1 MAEQIITRIVPDLA
15 AARQASAKQQRASE
29 QAARRRRD
37 DTKEAAKDK
46 PATMPKRRA
55 KRTASDLPRRGRL
68 APGVAAKGSAL
79 GAMAKANIMAVIA
92 KAGIELST
100 AVVLPIAE
108 TLAAD
113 LGGPVGDA
121 LALEIENMRKTIDDY
136 KVYFSAALSAIQ
148 ETRSSV
154 DGSALMGAQINR
166 ADITGIYGARRKVA
180 YLREASAAAVQDRIG
195 QGAIRKFAAE
205 LAENLKKGTAP
216 IRK

>member
-1 MAEQIITRIVPDLA
+1 LA

-68 APGVAAKGSAL
+68 SAGVASSGSAL
-79 GAMAKANIMAVIA
+79 GAMAKANIMAVVA
-92 KAGIELST
+92 KAGMELST
-100 AVVLPIAE
+100 GIVLPIAE

-113 LGGPVGDA
+113 LGGPVGEV
-121 LALEIENMRKTIDDY
+121 LAIKIENMRRTIDDY
-136 KVYFSAALSAIQ
+136 KSYFSAAISAIQ

-166 ADITGIYGARRKVA
+166 ADIKGIYGARRSVA
-180 YLREASAAAVQDRIG
+180 YLREASAAVVQDRIG
-195 QGAIRKFAAE
+195 QGAIRMFSGQ
-205 LAENLKKGTAP
+205 LASNLKQGTAP

>member
-92 KAGIELST
+92 KAGLEVST
-100 AVVLPIAE
+100 AVVFPIAE
-108 TLAAD
+108 TFAKEL
-113 LGGPVGDA
+113 GPVGEV
-121 LALEIENMRKTIDDY
+121 LALKIENMRRTIEDY
-136 KVYFSAALSAIQ
+136 KAYFSAALSAIQ

-180 YLREASAAAVQDRIG
+180 YLREASAAVVQDKLG
-195 QGAIRKFAAE
+195 QGAVRKLAAE
-205 LAENLKKGTAP
+205 LAENLKQGTAP